1 MNQKTKRAP
10 LAIQNNF
17 DDENLE
23 YISKPF
29 ENDVKHYNQSYTM
42 VQKNSSCEVTPSVL
56 SMSKSA
62 KILMD

>member
-1 MNQKTKRAP
+1 MNCKTK
-10 LAIQNNF
+10 LASLTMQNNF

-29 ENDVKHYNQSYTM
+29 ENDVEHYNQSYTM
-42 VQKNSSCEVTPSVL
+42 VQKNSSCEVTPSVS